1 MNILVTGGA
10 GFIGSH
16 LVDQLIALGN
26 KVKILDNISS
36 GNLLYIN
43 SKSELIQGSITD
55 ASCLKKAFNNIDLCY
70 HLAAIPSVQK
80 SMDNWP
86 ECHQVNFSGT
96 IKIFLEAAKRNIP
109 VISTSSAAVYGDPV
123 ILPLNES
130 DPINSKSPYGT
141 DKYCSELQAK
151 VFGYIYNLKS
161 VTLRLFNVYGSRQD
175 PNSPYSG
182 VISIFAKQMSSN
194 QPITVYGDGN
204 QERDFIHVND
214 VIKLLIKSQEHVSTD
229 ANVYNGCTGNGTS
242 LNKLIEILSNILN
255 IKAEVHYHPFRD
267 GDIYKSIGNPQKAQN
282 DMGFIAQTGIKAGL
296 LSLFAT

>member
-1 MNILVTGGA
+1 
-10 GFIGSH
+10 
-16 LVDQLIALGN
+16 
-26 KVKILDNISS
+26 
-36 GNLLYIN
+36 
-43 SKSELIQGSITD
+43 
-55 ASCLKKAFNNIDLCY
+55 
-70 HLAAIPSVQK
+70 
-80 SMDNWP
+80 MDNWP

-109 VISTSSAAVYGDPV
+109 VIYTSSAAVYGDPV
-123 ILPLNES
+123 ILPLNEN

-151 VFGYIYNLKS
+151 VFGYTYNLKS

-242 LNKLIEILSNILN
+242 LNKLIETLSNILN
-255 IKAEVHYHPFRD
+255 IKGEVNYHPFRN
-267 GDIYKSIGNPQKAQN
+267 GDIYKSIGDPQKAQN
-282 DMGFIAQTGIKAGL
+282 DMGFVAQTVQNNDDKKLLIELKIAKENDIVVQCSVGVKTEEFPKLQEPKANNFWYPPICSGIHAIEQKA
-296 LSLFAT
+296 